1 MNSIY
6 INVLEDFKIQL
17 PQQVAKEMLLKVG
30 DRFDFYNMIQKDWQK
45 SVFFIEGDEKDR
57 LEKEEYFCIPH
68 RLFKSAG
75 IENQDLQVILG
86 SEELTVTTSAN
97 IIKALPSEYIEAL
110 MEQHVDLNRMA
121 DCIAERINENVLE
134 SEEESI

>member
-30 DRFDFYNMIQKDWQK
+30 DRLILQYDPERLAEKC
-45 SVFFIEGDEKDR
+45 FFIEGDEKDR

-75 IENQDLQVILG
+75 IENQDLQDILG
-86 SEELTVTTSAN
+86 SEELTVTTTAN

>member
-1 MNSIY
+1 M
-6 INVLEDFKIQL
+6 
-17 PQQVAKEMLLKVG
+17 
-30 DRFDFYNMIQKDWQK
+30 
-45 SVFFIEGDEKDR
+45 
-57 LEKEEYFCIPH
+57 
-68 RLFKSAG
+68 
-75 IENQDLQVILG
+75 
-86 SEELTVTTSAN
+86 TTSAN